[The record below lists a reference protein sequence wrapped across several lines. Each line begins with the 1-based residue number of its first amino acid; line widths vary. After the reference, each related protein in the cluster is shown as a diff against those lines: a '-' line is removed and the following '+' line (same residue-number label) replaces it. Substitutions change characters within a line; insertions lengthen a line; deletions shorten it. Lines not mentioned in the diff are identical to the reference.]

1 MFKEDD
7 QKPYEL
13 VSSLRLNEPIENFCF
28 TTFEDI
34 TLILVANGNL
44 ISLVQLT
51 HGQEE
56 GDKPSLKSLSNVH
69 VFQKPI
75 TKITYDKARKRV
87 IVGGLDQQLKFFEI
101 FNEATVD

>member
-1 MFKEDD
+1 MAQDFNLPKDFGQDD

-51 HGQEE
+51 HGQEG

-75 TKITYDKARKRV
+75 TKIVYD
-87 IVGGLDQQLKFFEI
+87 
-101 FNEATVD
+101 